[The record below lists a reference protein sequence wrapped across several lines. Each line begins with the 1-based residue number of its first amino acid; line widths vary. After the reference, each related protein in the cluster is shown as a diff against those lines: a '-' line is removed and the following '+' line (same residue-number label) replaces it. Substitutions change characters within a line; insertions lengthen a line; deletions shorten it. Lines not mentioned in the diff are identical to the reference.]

1 MSVDESVGTRI
12 TSMAKD
18 GSELAVQYED
28 ISLQNDLAQESTMKI
43 IETWLHF
50 CYYWMRHWI

>member
-43 IETWLHF
+43 IET
-50 CYYWMRHWI
+50 